1 MAVLTAPNAAAYLR
15 IENSDK
21 HDVLEE
27 MCSAAQAAIEAR
39 VGPLEPEAVT
49 ARVEGGGSV
58 LFLPKTPA
66 ISLTSI
72 TPLGGAA
79 LTVADYWVSTGG
91 TVRRNTTG
99 YTFTEDWYDVAYQ
112 AGFNPLPD
120 DLLLAVKELVRHF
133 WSTQRGGTQR
143 PGSTPS
149 DMLSNS
155 IPGFAYTFPHRVSEL
170 IAPYELPGGFA

>member
-1 MAVLTAPNAAAYLR
+1 MAVLTAPKAAAYLR
-15 IENSDK
+15 IESTDK
-21 HDVLEE
+21 QAVLEE
-27 MCSAAQAAIEAR
+27 MCNAAQAAIEAR

-72 TPLGGAA
+72 TPLGGTA
-79 LTVADYWVSTGG
+79 LTVADYWVSSGG

-99 YTFTEDWYDVAYQ
+99 YAFAEAWYDVAYQ
-112 AGFNPLPD
+112 AGFDPLPN

-133 WSTQRGGTQR
+133 WTTQRGGTQR
-143 PGSTPS
+143 PGANQSE
-149 DMLSNS
+149 MLSNS
-155 IPGFAYTFPHRVSEL
+155 IPGFAHTFPYRVSEL
-170 IAPYELPGGFA
+170 IAPYEQPGGFA